1 MNINQKFLELFK
13 RLEINTI
20 KIYDNEIGYEMNK
33 KPTFHNA
40 IQELKEKGIY
50 PYNKYSDD
58 FDYCSKIR
66 NLFSHRP
73 INIIIVSEY
82 AYKLLER
89 LNNMVENP
97 LRAIDICIT
106 KNNIYSKSL
115 KDNIKDTIKVM
126 REKTYT
132 HIPIVENNKIV
143 GVFCEKTLFDYISKE
158 EISSLDL
165 INDFNDIK
173 QYLNIANYST
183 TIKIIKRDLK
193 IDKIIKMFKESFEMS
208 ENLECLF
215 ITTDGTTKGD
225 IVGLITIWDILNKY
239 I

>member
-58 FDYCSKIR
+58 FDYCGKIR

-158 EISSLDL
+158 EISSIDL

-183 TIKIIKRDLK
+183 TIKIVKKDIK
-193 IDKIIKMFKESFEMS
+193 IDKIIKIFKESFEMS

-215 ITTDGTTKGD
+215 IATDGTTKGD
-225 IVGLITIWDILNKY
+225 IVGLITIWDILDKY